1 MHSALSK
8 GELAMDDNGSK
19 PVSDALASLNQVQEL
34 LAAHPGFRTAYVRP
48 APDLG
53 QKASSLGRTIKEI
66 RLLRFGAVF
75 SRTLVLLHFKLH
87 QQQVNTLVMDLHW
100 HLAKVRAGW
109 TVFIH
114 FLDCEGNVC
123 FQGDYSL
130 DGEVPDA
137 LGFVYS
143 RRIVAVPREVAGG
156 AYRVRLGVWSPSESR
171 HLPLS
176 RVRGCHR
183 EPPGPYHNA
192 VLLSVFTV

>member
-1 MHSALSK
+1 
-8 GELAMDDNGSK
+8 MDNRNTK
-19 PVSDALASLNQVQEL
+19 PVSEALASLNQVCEL
-34 LAAHPGFRTAYVRP
+34 LAADADFRIARVSQ

-53 QKASSLGRTIKEI
+53 RTPSYLGWMIKEI

-75 SRTLVLLHFKLH
+75 SETFTLLCFRLH
-87 QQQVNTLVMDLHW
+87 QQEPRNLVMDLQW
-100 HLAKVRAGW
+100 HLTKAKAG
-109 TVFIH
+109 TAVFIH
-114 FLDCEGNVC
+114 FLDREGKLC

-130 DGEVPDA
+130 DTEAPDA

-143 RRIVAVPREVAGG
+143 RRVVVVPREVGGG

-183 EPPGPYHNA
+183 EPPGEYHNA
-192 VLLSVFTV
+192 VLLNVFTV